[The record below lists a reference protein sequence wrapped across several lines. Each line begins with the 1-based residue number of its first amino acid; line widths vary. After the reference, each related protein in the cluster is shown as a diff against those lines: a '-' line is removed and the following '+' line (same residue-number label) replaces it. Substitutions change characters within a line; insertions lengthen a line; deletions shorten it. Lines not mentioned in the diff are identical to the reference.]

1 MNDNKEN
8 TPATPQHNP
17 SSAVAVGNSPA
28 SMKKTLKPISPNKNS
43 NTYVGK
49 LNFLQS
55 DNFDEHFN
63 HIHSVNEQIQQQ
75 LSGVEV
81 QTRQMSADVG
91 QLVDRLKN
99 NNSNLTKVLNQIAS
113 YSDDVITEGYETKN
127 QISEI
132 IERLEKFNSIV
143 TDLNTKFPNF
153 EKSIEDVVVKTVMKN
168 TESGS
173 QNLTV
178 TDIADIVKT
187 EVSKFQSDT
196 ESTILDAIA
205 DSSSS
210 TNDKQL
216 ANIFTELKELI
227 ETNSRNIDKLVGN
240 EAEAVKFYTR
250 IEELLSKDEHM
261 SETQIRLIFNETFN
275 QQHQL
280 SQEILQNQKNTIT
293 ISDIKSALSE
303 GLDEHKR
310 VLMSLNESKNQNV
323 DEETIRRIVSQNNEK
338 QTTLVDRILENQKG
352 ALNESTARKLIIDNF
367 SEHKSQMQT
376 FWESKISEQLIAN
389 VNSLSKSVISN
400 QNHLAKESSVQELL
414 SRSSSVH
421 ELTGILV
428 DKNNTM
434 HSEILAKLSAIQEA
448 LPEQTLVKQIVEP
461 IVQELSAV
469 SLDSRSQ
476 KLLED
481 IFKML
486 EKYQERNIQSHEQ
499 QLEKNM
505 HIESI
510 GVDVRNFSENIKNVS
525 DSLLDIKDKQIAL
538 LQTKLEQQNNII
550 HDALR
555 CKDLQNKQTEL
566 EMKIKGLEEK
576 YNQMTKEYV
585 NQYEELVNLK
595 KEYDDFIQNSGNLN
609 EIEEDYSRTQK
620 VRQLHMNK
628 MRDLQ
633 VPKNRQNNSK
643 RIVSSPLLIKE

>member
-1 MNDNKEN
+1 MTDNKEN
-8 TPATPQHNP
+8 APTTPQRTPAGG
-17 SSAVAVGNSPA
+17 VAVSNSPA
-28 SMKKTLKPISPNKNS
+28 SMKKALKPVSPNKSS

-55 DNFDEHFN
+55 DNFDEHFH

-81 QTRQMSADVG
+81 QTRQMSVDVG

-99 NNSNLTKVLNQIAS
+99 NNSSLTKVLNQIAS

-132 IERLEKFNSIV
+132 IERLEKFNGIV
-143 TDLNTKFPNF
+143 TDLNTKFPHF
-153 EKSIEDVVVKTVMKN
+153 EKSIEDVVVKTIMNN
-168 TESGS
+168 TKSGS
-173 QNLTV
+173 HDLTA
-178 TDIADIVKT
+178 TDIAEAVKA

-196 ESTILDAIA
+196 KSAVLEAIA
-205 DSSSS
+205 SSTSS
-210 TNDKQL
+210 TNDEQL
-216 ANIFTELKELI
+216 INTFSELKELI
-227 ETNSRNIDKLVGN
+227 NRNSKNIDKLMGS
-240 EAEAVKFYTR
+240 ETEAVKFYTR
-250 IEELLSKDEHM
+250 IEELLSKDAHM
-261 SETQIRLIFNETFN
+261 SETQVRLIFNETVN

-280 SQEILQNQKNTIT
+280 SQEILQNQKDSIT
-293 ISDIKSALSE
+293 LTDIKLAVYES
-303 GLDEHKR
+303 LDEYKKLL
-310 VLMSLNESKNQNV
+310 VSLNESKSQNI

-376 FWESKISEQLIAN
+376 FWESKISEQLISN
-389 VNSLSKSVISN
+389 VSSLSKSVIGS

-421 ELTGILV
+421 ELTGTLV

-434 HSEILAKLSAIQEA
+434 HCEILEKLAAIQKA

-461 IVQELSAV
+461 IVQELSAL
-469 SLDSRSQ
+469 SLDAKSQ

-481 IFKML
+481 IFQML
-486 EKYQERNIQSHEQ
+486 EKYQGNNLQSHEQ
-499 QLEKNM
+499 QMEKNM

-510 GVDVRNFSENIKNVS
+510 GVDVRNFSENLKNVS
-525 DSLLDIKDKQIAL
+525 DNLLELKDKQIVE
-538 LQTKLEQQNNII
+538 LQTKLEQQNTIVR
-550 HDALR
+550 DALR
-555 CKDLQNKQTEL
+555 CKDLQHKQTEL
-566 EMKIKGLEEK
+566 EMKIERLQEK
-576 YNQMTKEYV
+576 YNQMSKEYV
-585 NQYEELVNLK
+585 NQYEELVSLK
-595 KEYDDFIQNSGNLN
+595 QEYDDFIQSSRNVN
-609 EIEEDYSRTQK
+609 EIEQDYNRTQK

-633 VPKNRQNNSK
+633 VPKHGQNNSK
-643 RIVSSPLLIKE
+643 RIVSSPLLIKK